1 MLTRTQK
8 IKWETRPAQKSIT
21 QMLDEQ
27 FSIQE
32 LRISKEFQKKKIKY
46 FYASLGRGLMKNFL
60 FKNGGFQKNFKKD
73 QIFLCL
79 IGIGFHPI
87 TSFDN

>member
-60 FKNGGFQKNFKKD
+60 FKNGGFQKNLKKRSNLFMPHWNRFSSNY
-73 QIFLCL
+73 IV
-79 IGIGFHPI
+79 
-87 TSFDN
+87 